1 MSRRAT
7 SHAQGAN
14 RLHRTVPCL
23 RLPRR
28 QARLCSE
35 GRRDSVDRVG
45 LAMAASQLA
54 VRAIDLHDGH
64 AVGVQEARES
74 RSVAAGPFDADAFD
88 RTESPKPDE
97 RRAVAGRSRR
107 ERPYSELS
115 ATLVE
120 RGDPCWS
127 RCVSAPAVTRVV
139 GSAMVVIVIPSSEQP
154 AEGWPHL
161 PGRRTGQGRASVAGR
176 DEKRAGSV
184 GAHTVGSHELRSG
197 GRDQRLEQVVES
209 LALRVEAVGHE
220 NSRGLRQP
228 SRRRGA
234 GHRALVPQQRG
245 FALTGQRP
253 LGSRRAA

>member
-97 RRAVAGRSRR
+97 QRAVAGRSRR

-161 PGRRTGQGRASVAGR
+161 PGRRTGQGRASQTGSYEVTFARTVRAGR
-176 DEKRAGSV
+176 CSGSV
-184 GAHTVGSHELRSG
+184 DTSK
-197 GRDQRLEQVVES
+197 
-209 LALRVEAVGHE
+209 
-220 NSRGLRQP
+220 LRQP
-228 SRRRGA
+228 KRQSDSRVRPSPRTHTALEPPDTERRMHGRHIIPVRSETTA
-234 GHRALVPQQRG
+234 TLVTSRA
-245 FALTGQRP
+245 
-253 LGSRRAA
+253 